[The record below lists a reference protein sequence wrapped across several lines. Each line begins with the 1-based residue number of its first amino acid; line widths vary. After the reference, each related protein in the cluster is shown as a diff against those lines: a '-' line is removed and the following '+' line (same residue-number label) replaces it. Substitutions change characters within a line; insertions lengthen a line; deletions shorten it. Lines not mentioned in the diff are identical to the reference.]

1 MKIPAVTVLIS
12 LLTLG
17 ETETAVAASS
27 QKRLKDWETLTERLR
42 NVPLNQRIEET
53 NAFFNRLSYK
63 SDARL
68 WGKEDYWATP
78 AEFLKR
84 GAGDCE
90 DYAIAKYITLR
101 NAGVPESQLR
111 LAYVRYKPSF
121 QAHMVLIVEDSH
133 GNQVVMDNLTNALQ
147 SPERRGDLEPVYAFN
162 DINLWM
168 LDGDYEKQLIGLS
181 SQLPN
186 WVAFKNK
193 TWSSGL
199 WVHR

>member
-42 NVPLNQRIEET
+42 NVPLNQRIKET

-121 QAHMVLIVEDSH
+121 QAHMVLIVEDSN

>member
-53 NAFFNRLSYK
+53 NAFFNRLAYK

-78 AEFLKR
+78 VEFLKR

-111 LAYVRYKPSF
+111 LAYVRFKPSF

-168 LDGDYEKQLIGLS
+168 LDGDYEKQLVGLS

>member
-53 NAFFNRLSYK
+53 NAFFNRLAYK

-133 GNQVVMDNLTNALQ
+133 GNQLVMDNLTNALQ